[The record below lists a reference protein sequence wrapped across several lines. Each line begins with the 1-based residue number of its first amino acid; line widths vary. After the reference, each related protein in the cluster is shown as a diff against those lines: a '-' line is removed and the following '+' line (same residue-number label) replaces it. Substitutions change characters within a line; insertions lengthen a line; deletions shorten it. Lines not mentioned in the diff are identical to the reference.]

1 MSLKTSKRIQGIM
14 TGIIDEQPV
23 QDYPLAFDVAYVAS
37 SLKHITIP
45 KSEFVYGLSQ
55 YGYKAV

>member
-1 MSLKTSKRIQGIM
+1 M
-14 TGIIDEQPV
+14 TGIIDESILEDQ
-23 QDYPLAFDVAYVAS
+23 PLAFDVTFIAS

-45 KSEFVYGLSQ
+45 KREFVYGLSQ